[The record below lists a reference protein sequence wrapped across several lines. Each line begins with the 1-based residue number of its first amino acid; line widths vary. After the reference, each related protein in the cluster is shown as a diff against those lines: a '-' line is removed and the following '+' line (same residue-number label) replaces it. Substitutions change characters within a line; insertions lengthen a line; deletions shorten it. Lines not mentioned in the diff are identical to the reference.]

1 MKKLILVVFALFFA
15 LPAFAQVS
23 TSDMVNYC
31 KSSQRIHAF
40 INADGDTTHF
50 STNEWLE
57 DGLCLGFFRG
67 LADGVAGLA
76 YIQDGEVFE
85 IQTSEKITIGQI
97 TQFFVEYTTAHPESV
112 KQPLLNVAIAS
123 LLAEGA
129 FTLKSIG
136 ILAPPTKKPAS
147 ESTPAPSHQQ
157 TAQLNTNYKENHQ

>member
-31 KSSQRIHAF
+31 KSSQRIDAF

-57 DGLCLGFFRG
+57 DGLCIGFFRG
-67 LADGVAGLA
+67 LADGVADLA

-85 IQTSEKITIGQI
+85 IQPSGKFTYDQMI
-97 TQFFVEYTTAHPESV
+97 QFFVEYTTAHPELL
-112 KQPLLNVAIAS
+112 KQPVTVVAVTS
-123 LLAEGA
+123 LLAENVL
-129 FTLKSIG
+129 TLKPIG
-136 ILAPPTKKPAS
+136 VLAPPTKKPAS